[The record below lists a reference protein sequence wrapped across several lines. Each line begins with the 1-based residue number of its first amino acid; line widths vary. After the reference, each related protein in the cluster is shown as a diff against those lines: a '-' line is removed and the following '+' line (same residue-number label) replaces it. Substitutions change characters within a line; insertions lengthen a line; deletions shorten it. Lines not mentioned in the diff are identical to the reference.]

1 MTAPDQPNG
10 PDRLSGPDQQ
20 PERTSEQ
27 VTWGRLERRRE
38 RIRAEIRRDRAG
50 DHKIP
55 TWVLAAVLGL
65 VVAGWIYL
73 IATR

>member
-1 MTAPDQPNG
+1 VDEPD
-10 PDRLSGPDQQ
+10 Q

-38 RIRAEIRRDRAG
+38 RIRAEIRRNRAG
-50 DHKIP
+50 GHKIP

-65 VVAGWIYL
+65 VLLGWIYL